1 MNVLVL
7 AHAQMFSK
15 VTATSASFSFAP
27 HIEKKKKAFA
37 NLMDGFLFFW
47 FFVLLSIL
55 RPYDWIHTN
64 LELLFLLRELFLL
77 LLCID
82 LLYP

>member
-1 MNVLVL
+1 MNILVL

-15 VTATSASFSFAP
+15 VTATSVSFSYAP
-27 HIEKKKKAFA
+27 HIEKNEDFCQP
-37 NLMDGFLFFW
+37 DGWIFILSV
-47 FFVLLSIL
+47 FVLLSIL
-55 RPYDWIHTN
+55 RLYDWIHTN

-77 LLCID
+77 PSCFN